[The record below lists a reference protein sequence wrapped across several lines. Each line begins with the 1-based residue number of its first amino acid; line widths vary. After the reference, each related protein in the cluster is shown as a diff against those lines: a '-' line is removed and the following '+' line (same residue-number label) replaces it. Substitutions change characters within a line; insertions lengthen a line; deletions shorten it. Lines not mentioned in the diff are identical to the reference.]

1 MAWEVGDI
9 VQQVIKRTENR
20 TDSSIDFRQEFF
32 LGLDEFCNSRRFWWR
47 KKDFILPLSIGVAS
61 YDFSTL
67 APDFAGQIQDVY
79 LLNGDG
85 TVGCQLT
92 PIVTEGGLICAKTA
106 TVANTPAGY
115 LLDVTTSLFTL
126 RLQAPSSVAQ
136 SLFITYW
143 ASPMVTD
150 VDSTEVIP
158 LVPQSLHYGL
168 FNMLERR
175 IYEILYGQ
183 EDPRWMIKEKS
194 YQTFLVEASR
204 IRHWSGRKAQEM
216 SADDIATTSGGGLH
230 YFRDGSGRY

>member
-1 MAWEVGDI
+1 
-9 VQQVIKRTENR
+9 
-20 TDSSIDFRQEFF
+20 
-32 LGLDEFCNSRRFWWR
+32 
-47 KKDFILPLSIGVAS
+47 LSVDA
-61 YDFSTL
+61 
-67 APDFAGQIQDVY
+67 
-79 LLNGDG
+79 
-85 TVGCQLT
+85 
-92 PIVTEGGLICAKTA
+92 IVTEGGLICAKTA